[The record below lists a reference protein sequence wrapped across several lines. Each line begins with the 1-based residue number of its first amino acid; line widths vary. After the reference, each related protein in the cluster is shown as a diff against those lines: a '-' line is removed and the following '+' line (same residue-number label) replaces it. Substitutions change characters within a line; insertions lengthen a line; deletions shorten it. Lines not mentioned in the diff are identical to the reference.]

1 MSIRSE
7 ITAVQH
13 QLCSVT
19 LLGNLVKKPSIRYM
33 ANPVLAITELT
44 LATNSRWL
52 DKKTNKYKEWT
63 SYHHIKVVGNLV
75 DQHLLHVDKGD
86 IILVHGQLIN
96 ITNTSGTTS
105 NSAQQTMPTE
115 MVNATFIKSYAK
127 GYSQSINKIH
137 SSGTIVSPIQLM
149 KTEYNKDFIEVK
161 LSINYHEYSP
171 IQDKIIAHNIERM
184 VHVWGKQAVVLSEQ
198 AKIGDELV
206 VDGKLSYLKGSNPVQ
221 FIEAKNIYWFEA
233 TGR

>member
-1 MSIRSE
+1 MSIRAE
-7 ITAVQH
+7 ITPIQH

-52 DKKTNKYKEWT
+52 DKKTNQFKEWT
-63 SYHHIKVVGNLV
+63 SYHHIKVVGSLV

-86 IILVHGQLIN
+86 VILVHGQLIN
-96 ITNTSGTTS
+96 IANTSTAPNMAS
-105 NSAQQTMPTE
+105 QQTMPTE
-115 MVNATFIKSYAK
+115 MVNATFIKPYAK

-137 SSGTIVSPIQLM
+137 CSGTITSPIQLM

-161 LSINYHEYSP
+161 ISINYQEYSS
-171 IQDKIIAHNIERM
+171 IQEKVISHSIERL
-184 VHVWGKQAVVLSEQ
+184 VHIWGKQAVKLSEQ

-206 VDGKLSYLKGSNPVQ
+206 VEGKLSNLKGSNPLQ
-221 FIEAKNIYWFEA
+221 FIEAKNAHWFE
-233 TGR
+233 TNT

>member
-1 MSIRSE
+1 MNIRSE
-7 ITAVQH
+7 ITPIQH

-52 DKKTNKYKEWT
+52 DKKTNQYKEWT
-63 SYHHIKVVGNLV
+63 SYHHIKVEGDLV

-86 IILVHGQLIN
+86 IVLVHGQLIN
-96 ITNTSGTTS
+96 IVNTS
-105 NSAQQTMPTE
+105 SAQQVMPAE
-115 MVNATFIKSYAK
+115 MVNATFIKPFAK

-137 SSGTIVSPIQLM
+137 CSGTITSPIRLM

-161 LSINYHEYSP
+161 ISINYHEYSP
-171 IQDKIIAHNIERM
+171 VQDKIIAHNIERL
-184 VHVWGKQAVVLSEQ
+184 VHIWGKQAVTLSER

-206 VDGKLSYLKGSNPVQ
+206 
-221 FIEAKNIYWFEA
+221 
-233 TGR
+233 